1 MCTLGGDRGVRS
13 RAGANLQVAADDNFT
28 HQSYQ
33 QGFWFVL
40 PAFCCLSP
48 PAPSHLEEVHADFMS
63 SLTPGVGDVMLKAEQ
78 GAFNY

>member
-1 MCTLGGDRGVRS
+1 MP
-13 RAGANLQVAADDNFT
+13 RAELEQSCRQVQVILNFM
-28 HQSYQ
+28 HQNCQ
-33 QGFWFVL
+33 QGFGFVF

-48 PAPSHLEEVHADFMS
+48 PAPNHLEEVHADFMS